1 MEKYFKHIN
10 YTAEDIAAGKYE
22 AWDLIRPMWLVFD
35 IYKDRARYEES
46 AAQFTLAQ
54 RRAHAW
60 VYYNNE
66 VFNGGH
72 QQFLINSTGLIC
84 KEALD
89 CMEMVGAFKPAN
101 KLRKIVNAF
110 GGSIPFD
117 RKERYAEFERI
128 WDSDCCFAKLL
139 SKCDDDYYGTD
150 ISDRIL
156 EMLTNYMRSH
166 PQEFVLEGDFE
177 FFDD

>member
-1 MEKYFKHIN
+1 MEKYFKEIH

-22 AWDLIRPMWLVFD
+22 AWDLIRPMWLVYD
-35 IYKDRARYEES
+35 IYKDRARYEET

-72 QQFLINSTGLIC
+72 QQFLINSTAMIWQ
-84 KEALD
+84 EALD
-89 CMEMVGAFKPAN
+89 CMEMVGATEPASN
-101 KLRKIVNAF
+101 LRKIVNAF
-110 GGSIPFD
+110 GGSIPYD
-117 RKERYAEFERI
+117 RKERCDAFDRI
-128 WDSDCCFAKLL
+128 WDKDCGFAELLSDC
-139 SKCDDDYYGTD
+139 DDAYFK
-150 ISDRIL
+150 SDFSDQIL
-156 EMLTNYMRSH
+156 EQLTQYMISH
-166 PQEFVLEGDFE
+166 PQDFVLNGKFE

>member
-22 AWDLIRPMWLVFD
+22 AWDLIRPMWLVYD
-35 IYKDRARYEES
+35 IYKDRARYEETS
-46 AAQFTLAQ
+46 AQFTPAQ

-72 QQFLINSTGLIC
+72 QQFLINSTGLIWQ
-84 KEALD
+84 EALD
-89 CMEMVGAFKPAN
+89 CMEMVGADKSAN
-101 KLRKIVNAF
+101 NLRKIVTAF

-117 RKERYAEFERI
+117 RKERMDAFEKI
-128 WDSDCCFAKLL
+128 WDADCSFAKLI
-139 SKCDDDYYGTD
+139 SKYDDEYYGTD
-150 ISDRIL
+150 VADEIL
-156 EMLTNYMRSH
+156 EMLTQYMRSH